1 MRRRAW
7 ITAIALCFGIAV
19 SLWARLFIAD
29 TVEYARGLNAEAIEC
44 MDRGD
49 EAAAEEVLTQ
59 LAQYL
64 KDRQGL
70 MRILC
75 AHEDI
80 DDIKEELIDA
90 QASIEFGSS
99 EDFYQ
104 ASYRF
109 GERLE
114 QLSDAES
121 LSLSNFC

>member
-1 MRRRAW
+1 MRRRAV

-29 TVEYARGLNAEAIEC
+29 TVEYARNLNAEAIEY
-44 MDRGD
+44 MDAGD
-49 EAAAEEVLTQ
+49 ALAAAETLTQ

-64 KDRQGL
+64 KDRQGW
-70 MRILC
+70 MKILC

-80 DDIKEELIDA
+80 NDIKEELIDA
-90 QASIEFGSS
+90 QASIEYGSR

-104 ASYRF
+104 AIYRF

-114 QLSDAES
+114 QLSDTES
-121 LSLSNFC
+121 LSFSNFC